1 MILAIFDS
9 LRHRH
14 SNEIKGLMFHD
25 TGLVLAG
32 VVLRAFGQQRL
43 ATAVPGSIDMPEV
56 GFVARGAA
64 VAKLSFDFIN
74 TQDRFSI
81 L

>member
-1 MILAIFDS
+1 M
-9 LRHRH
+9 
-14 SNEIKGLMFHD
+14 
-25 TGLVLAG
+25 
-32 VVLRAFGQQRL
+32 VLRAFGQQRL

-74 TQDRFSI
+74 TQDRFSM